1 MEGNILLISL
11 ILWPFASAVI
21 CYLAG
26 WRRIPYG
33 CPGSTESESE
43 AKARKEFRN
52 ILVIGSVFLEIV
64 LYVLAILSLG
74 KNGNTLH
81 VDKICGL
88 GINLYF
94 GGFRTVYAGVALL
107 MWSMTAL
114 FSKEYFAHYR
124 NRNRYYF
131 FFLLTL
137 GATLGVFMSGDLYT
151 AFIFFEIMSFTSY
164 TWVAHDEKPGAMK
177 AAGTYLAVAVIG
189 GLVMLMGIMMLY
201 HKLGTL
207 MISELREAAAACWL
221 KAKGFDRT
229 FIFVSGICILFGFG
243 AKAGMFPLHI
253 WLPKAHPVAPA
264 PASALLS
271 GILTKSGVYGVLI
284 LCFEIFSGNES
295 WGVLMLVL
303 GVITMFTGAVL
314 AVFSVDLKRTL
325 ACSSMSQIGFI
336 LTGCAISVLLSETY
350 YTTTDPSAS
359 DAIAI
364 YLEFLTEETAL
375 SAAGTVLYMVNHS
388 LFKLVLFMCAGAI
401 YMKLHKL
408 DLNDIRGFGRGNK
421 LLMVLFGV
429 GALGIMGVPLFSG
442 YISKTLIHEGIVE
455 YAHELTGAAHTA
467 VKIVEYLFLLSGGM
481 TVGYMI
487 KLFVAIFIEKP
498 VQKTEAHLAKGT
510 NTSKEK
516 QTEKNTHEEHEHHA
530 ESGKWK
536 ISPLSAIAL
545 IIPACIIVVCG
556 IIPSIYIDNLSVY
569 MSDITHA
576 PEIEHISIF
585 SLENLKGFAI
595 SLTIGLLVYL
605 FIRKVLM
612 KEENGRK
619 VYVNRW
625 PAKLDLE
632 ELIYRPLLLKALP
645 ALFIGIFKGMIRLT
659 EVLWS
664 FMVKAPGVFFKGLIR
679 FTEIIWNG
687 LVKFGKGV
695 GFVTSAFAESVIYS
709 VRKIFFKNLQENKKS
724 PLMEKLYARFDAGD
738 RVLRIV
744 EATIS
749 YSIIWLMLGLI
760 GTILFLLFY
769 K

>member
-1 MEGNILLISL
+1 MRGNILLISL

-26 WRRIPYG
+26 WRKIPYG
-33 CPGSTESESE
+33 RPESSESESE

-52 ILVIGSVFLEIV
+52 ILVICSVFLEIL
-64 LYVLAILSLG
+64 LYIFAILSLG
-74 KNGNTLH
+74 KNGNSLH

-114 FSKEYFAHYR
+114 FSREYFAHYR

-221 KAKGFDRT
+221 KAKGSDRT

-408 DLNDIRGFGRGNK
+408 DLNEIRGFGRGNK
-421 LLMVLFGV
+421 LLMILFGV

-455 YAHELTGAAHTA
+455 YAHELTGGAHTA
-467 VKIVEYLFLLSGGM
+467 IKAVEYLFLLSGGM
-481 TVGYMI
+481 TIGYMI

-498 VQKTEAHLAKGT
+498 VAPKENT
-510 NTSKEK
+510 NTKK
-516 QTEKNTHEEHEHHA
+516 RIKTPANTEESGHHA
-530 ESGKWK
+530 EFGKKWK
-536 ISPLSAIAL
+536 ISPLSSIAL

-556 IIPSIYIDNLSVY
+556 VIPSIYIDNLSVY

-595 SLTIGLLVYL
+595 SLCIGILVYI
-605 FIRKVLM
+605 FIRTVLM
-612 KEENGRK
+612 KEENGVK

-632 ELIYRPLLLKALP
+632 ELIYRPLLLRALP
-645 ALFIGIFKGMIRLT
+645 FLFISIFKGMIKLT
-659 EVLWS
+659 EIIWS

-695 GFVTSAFAESVIYS
+695 GYVTSSFAEAVIFS
-709 VRKIFFKNLQENKKS
+709 IRKVFFKNLDENRKS
-724 PLMEKLYARFDAGD
+724 PFMEKMYARFDAGD

-769 K
+769 

>member
-33 CPGSTESESE
+33 VPESTESESE

-88 GINLYF
+88 DINLYF
-94 GGFRTVYAGVALL
+94 GGFRTVYVGVALL

-114 FSKEYFAHYR
+114 FSREYFAHYR

-221 KAKGFDRT
+221 KAKGSDRT

-605 FIRKVLM
+605 FIRKALM
-612 KEENGRK
+612 KEESGRK
-619 VYVNRW
+619 IYVNRW

-645 ALFIGIFKGMIRLT
+645 GLFIGI
-659 EVLWS
+659 
-664 FMVKAPGVFFKGLIR
+664 FKGLIR

>member
-1 MEGNILLISL
+1 MRGNILLISL

-26 WRRIPYG
+26 WRKIPYG
-33 CPGSTESESE
+33 RPESSESESE

-52 ILVIGSVFLEIV
+52 ILVICSVLLEIL
-64 LYVLAILSLG
+64 LYVFAILSIG
-74 KNGNTLH
+74 KKGNELH
-81 VDKICGL
+81 IDKICGL

-221 KAKGFDRT
+221 KAKGSDRT

-467 VKIVEYLFLLSGGM
+467 VKVVEYLFLLSGGM

-536 ISPLSAIAL
+536 ISTLSAAAL

-556 IIPSIYIDNLSVY
+556 VIPSIYIDNLSVY

-645 ALFIGIFKGMIRLT
+645 GLFIGIFKGLIRL
-659 EVLWS
+659 
-664 FMVKAPGVFFKGLIR
+664 
-679 FTEIIWNG
+679 TEIIWNG

-695 GFVTSAFAESVIYS
+695 GFVTSAFAEAVIYS

>member
-1 MEGNILLISL
+1 
-11 ILWPFASAVI
+11 
-21 CYLAG
+21 
-26 WRRIPYG
+26 
-33 CPGSTESESE
+33 
-43 AKARKEFRN
+43 
-52 ILVIGSVFLEIV
+52 
-64 LYVLAILSLG
+64 
-74 KNGNTLH
+74 
-81 VDKICGL
+81 
-88 GINLYF
+88 
-94 GGFRTVYAGVALL
+94 
-107 MWSMTAL
+107 
-114 FSKEYFAHYR
+114 
-124 NRNRYYF
+124 
-131 FFLLTL
+131 
-137 GATLGVFMSGDLYT
+137 
-151 AFIFFEIMSFTSY
+151 
-164 TWVAHDEKPGAMK
+164 
-177 AAGTYLAVAVIG
+177 
-189 GLVMLMGIMMLY
+189 
-201 HKLGTL
+201 
-207 MISELREAAAACWL
+207 
-221 KAKGFDRT
+221 
-229 FIFVSGICILFGFG
+229 
-243 AKAGMFPLHI
+243 
-253 WLPKAHPVAPA
+253 
-264 PASALLS
+264 
-271 GILTKSGVYGVLI
+271 
-284 LCFEIFSGNES
+284 
-295 WGVLMLVL
+295 
-303 GVITMFTGAVL
+303 
-314 AVFSVDLKRTL
+314 L

-336 LTGCAISVLLSETY
+336 LTGCAVTVLLSETY
-350 YTTTDPSAS
+350 YATTDTSAS

-364 YLEFLTEETAL
+364 YLEFFTKETAL

-401 YMKLHKL
+401 YMKLHRL

-467 VKIVEYLFLLSGGM
+467 IKAVEYLFLLSGGM

-498 VQKTEAHLAKGT
+498 VQKTETKAVKD
-510 NTSKEK
+510 
-516 QTEKNTHEEHEHHA
+516 EHAEPEHHV
-530 ESGKWK
+530 EFGKWK
-536 ISPLSAIAL
+536 ISTLSAAAL

-556 IIPSIYIDNLSVY
+556 VIPSIYIDNLSVY

-632 ELIYRPLLLKALP
+632 ELIYRPLLLNALP
-645 ALFIGIFKGMIRLT
+645 GLFIGIFKGLIRLT
-659 EVLWS
+659 EDLWS

>member
-1 MEGNILLISL
+1 MKGNILLINL
-11 ILWPFASAVI
+11 ILWPFAAAVI

-26 WRRIPYG
+26 WRRVPYG
-33 CPGSTESESE
+33 NPGSTESEKE
-43 AKARKEFRN
+43 AKSRKEFRN
-52 ILVIGSVFLEIV
+52 ILVICSVLLEIL
-64 LYVLAILSLG
+64 LYVFAILSIG
-74 KNGNTLH
+74 KKGNELH
-81 VDKICGL
+81 IDKICGL

-114 FSKEYFAHYR
+114 FSREYFAHYR

-221 KAKGFDRT
+221 KAKGSDRT

-467 VKIVEYLFLLSGGM
+467 VKVVEYLFLLSGGM

-556 IIPSIYIDNLSVY
+556 VIPSIYIDNLSVY

-645 ALFIGIFKGMIRLT
+645 GLFTGIFKGLIRLT
-659 EVLWS
+659 EDLWS
-664 FMVKAPGVFFKGLIR
+664 FMVKTPGVFFKGLIR

>member
-1 MEGNILLISL
+1 MEGNILLINL
-11 ILWPFASAVI
+11 ILWPFAAAVI

-33 CPGSTESESE
+33 APGSTESELE
-43 AKARKEFRN
+43 AQKRKEFRN
-52 ILVIGSVFLEIV
+52 GLVICSILIEIL
-64 LYVLAILSLG
+64 LYVFAILSLS
-74 KNGNTLH
+74 KNGNSLH
-81 VDKICGL
+81 IDKICGL

-114 FSKEYFAHYR
+114 FSREYFAHYR

-189 GLVMLMGIMMLY
+189 GLVMLMGLMMLY
-201 HKLGTL
+201 FKLDTL
-207 MISELREAAAACWL
+207 KISELRDVAAECWL
-221 KAKGFDRT
+221 RGDDSDRT
-229 FIFVSGICILFGFG
+229 YLFAAGICILFGFG

-284 LCFEIFSGNES
+284 LCFEIFSGNHN

-314 AVFSVDLKRTL
+314 AVFSIDLKRTL

-336 LTGCAISVLLSETY
+336 LTGCAVTVLLSETY
-350 YTTTDPSAS
+350 YATTDTSAS

-364 YLEFLTEETAL
+364 YLEFFTKETAL

-421 LLMVLFGV
+421 FLMVMFGV

-455 YAHELTGAAHTA
+455 YAHELTGAAYTA
-467 VKIVEYLFLLSGGM
+467 VKAVEYLFLLSGGM
-481 TVGYMI
+481 TIGYML
-487 KLFVAIFIEKP
+487 KLFIAIFIEKP
-498 VQKTEAHLAKGT
+498 VR
-510 NTSKEK
+510 SEK
-516 QTEKNTHEEHEHHA
+516 QDEHKKEHHA
-530 ESGKWK
+530 EIGAKWK
-536 ISPLSAIAL
+536 ISTLSAIAL
-545 IIPACIIVVCG
+545 VIPACIIIICG
-556 IIPSIYIDNLSVY
+556 VIPSIYIDNLSVY

-585 SLENLKGFAI
+585 SLENLKGFVI

-612 KEENGRK
+612 KVENGRK
-619 VYVNRW
+619 IYVNRW
-625 PAKLDLE
+625 PGRLDLE
-632 ELIYRPLLLKALP
+632 ELVYRPFLLKALP
-645 ALFIGIFKGMIRLT
+645 ALFIGIFKGLIRLT
-659 EVLWS
+659 EIVWS
-664 FMVKAPGVFFKGLIR
+664 FMVVAPGKFFKGLIK

-687 LVKFGKGV
+687 LVKFGKGL
-695 GFVTSAFAESVIYS
+695 GFVTSAFAESIIYS
-709 VRKIFFKNLQENKKS
+709 VKKIFFKELVEDRKS
-724 PLMEKLYARFDAGD
+724 PITEKLYARFDAGD
-738 RVLRIV
+738 RILRIV